1 MPLKCIDGNILKS
14 HKTCLTNHMWPISHH
29 IMQLVIY
36 TLRVDT
42 QTDIQTETH
51 THILTS
57 EQK

>member
-1 MPLKCIDGNILKS
+1 MPLQCIDGNILKS

-51 THILTS
+51 THTD
-57 EQK
+57 E